1 MDEVIKKAS
10 VLIEALPYFQR
21 FRNAIVVVK
30 FGGSAMEDP
39 AHVEGVLED
48 VAFMECVGMRL
59 VLVHGGGKAISRGM
73 QEDGIDSRFLHG
85 LRVTCER
92 SIRVV
97 ERVLKTDINPRI
109 VKLLTEKGSQ
119 ASGLHGENI
128 FHVTRKT
135 GVDSETGKKLDW
147 GFVGEPGEVD
157 IAPIME
163 LLDAGVI
170 PVITPL
176 GVGADGKTHNINA
189 DVAAAAVA
197 KALRA
202 RKLVFLSDVPG
213 LLRDVNDPESLI
225 STLELDETEQ
235 LIEQGV
241 IAGGMLP
248 KINSCIEALKAG
260 VHKVHMID
268 GRIQHSLLL
277 EMFTDKGIGT
287 EIVRRGEKSF
297 AQN

>member
-1 MDEVIKKAS
+1 MDEVIRKAS
-10 VLIEALPYFQR
+10 VLIEALHYFQS
-21 FRNAIVVVK
+21 FRDAIVVVK

-48 VAFMECVGMRL
+48 IAFMECVGMRL

-73 QEDGIDSRFLHG
+73 QEDGIESRFLHG

-97 ERVLKTDINPRI
+97 ERVLKSDINPRI
-109 VKLLTEKGSQ
+109 VKLLNDKGAQ
-119 ASGLHGENI
+119 ATGLHGEKI

-135 GVDSETGKKLDW
+135 GVDAETGKELDW

-157 IAPIME
+157 TAPILS
-163 LLDAGVI
+163 LLDENVI

-176 GVGADGKTHNINA
+176 GVGEDEKTHNINA

-213 LLRDVNDPESLI
+213 LLRDVDDPESLI
-225 STLELDETEQ
+225 STLKLGEVER
-235 LIEQGV
+235 LIEEGI

-248 KINSCIEALKAG
+248 KINSCIEALRAG
-260 VHKVHMID
+260 VRKVHMID

-277 EMFTDKGIGT
+277 EMFTDKGVGT
-287 EIVRRGEKSF
+287 EIVAE
-297 AQN
+297 